1 MLILRGPDIATAD
14 IGVAQMVDVAPT
26 IMRLLGLPAPH
37 DWDGQVL
44 EAALGADAAGPV
56 QGGTG
61 AYEAGE
67 TVAGDQAYSQND
79 EEEIRKRL
87 KHLGYL

>member
-1 MLILRGPDIATAD
+1 
-14 IGVAQMVDVAPT
+14 
-26 IMRLLGLPAPH
+26 
-37 DWDGQVL
+37 VL